1 MFFLGIPEILLADD
15 LSVLAF
21 PLIFWP
27 MELALCLLF
36 VVVSIYCIRTIAGK
50 RFGKR
55 PLIAGMIIFAISAA
69 TGVFF
74 PMLVSM
80 NGAAHRFPGMV
91 RITVIPVVLLAV
103 LAAVMSLIVVV
114 RSLRKAGS

>member
-1 MFFLGIPEILLADD
+1 MIFLCIPDILLADD

-27 MELALCLLF
+27 MELVFCLLF

-55 PLIAGMIIFAISAA
+55 PLIAGMIIFAMSAA
-69 TGVFF
+69 TGILF
-74 PMLVSM
+74 PVLVSM
-80 NGAAHRFPGMV
+80 NGAAHRVTGMV
-91 RITVIPVVLLAV
+91 RITVIPVILLAV
-103 LAAVMSLIVVV
+103 LAAVMSLIVAV
-114 RSLRKAGS
+114 RSWRKAGS